1 MHVDEDVVMTRGVSV
16 LLYIGYML
24 IALYAF
30 FMLAG
35 TVGFRS
41 CSIFVRLIYGAV
53 KVKAAVN

>member
-1 MHVDEDVVMTRGVSV
+1 MTRAV

-35 TVGFRS
+35 TVGFLS